1 MLFLDRPCVRDLEN
15 GNETGVGATTEA
27 KRIYDDFEVSTTGLK
42 GRKLA
47 ILERKQT
54 DRGFVPQKR
63 DQLYD

>member
-27 KRIYDDFEVSTTGLK
+27 KRIYDGFEVSTTGLK

-47 ILERKQT
+47 ILERQQT